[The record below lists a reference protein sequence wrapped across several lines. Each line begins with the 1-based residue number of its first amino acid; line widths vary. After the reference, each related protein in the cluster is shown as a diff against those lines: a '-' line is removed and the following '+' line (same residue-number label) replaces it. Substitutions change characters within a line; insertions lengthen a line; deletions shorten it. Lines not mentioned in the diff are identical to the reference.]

1 MNIGKRF
8 RCRHHGSGGAVSSW
22 KVRRIVGKLKLD
34 AVQQSKLNAV
44 QETVGRMRARVAESR
59 RRRDAIIDE
68 LLTEKKFNREKA
80 QSAITTHYDDVDAN
94 SELILDVVGE
104 FYNSLSVPQRE
115 KLGELWQRRQLRIRR
130 CWH

>member
-8 RCRHHGSGGAVSSW
+8 RCRDHGSGGAVSSW
-22 KVRRIVGKLKLD
+22 KVRRIVGRLELD
-34 AVQQSKLNAV
+34 AVQESKLNGV
-44 QETVGRMRARVAESR
+44 QETVGRMRARVAESCQ
-59 RRRDAIIDE
+59 RRDAIIDE
-68 LLTEKKFNREKA
+68 LLTEKEFNRGKA
-80 QSAITTHYDDVDAN
+80 RSAITTYHDDVDAT

-115 KLGELWQRRQLRIRR
+115 KLGELWQRRHSRIRR